1 MTMSTNHGSGPGAIT
16 PDGCSVE
23 FYSLLPA
30 MGEPSIVHNAVPEGA
45 SVLELGCGTGRILR
59 PLAELGHP
67 VVGVDESPAML
78 ARIPGLPTVAAR
90 IEGLDL
96 GRVFDAVLLASTMI
110 NTDPGQRREFLKT
123 CRRHLGTDGVLIV
136 QQTNPSWFETVEP
149 SERTHDGIRLVLR
162 EVHRDGVRVDVVADY
177 HVGDQ
182 IWTHAFSR
190 HPITEDELAADLA
203 SARLR
208 FDRWLVGN
216 ELTWFTARPE

>member
-1 MTMSTNHGSGPGAIT
+1 MAMSTNHGSGPGVIT

-23 FYSLLPA
+23 FYSLLPP
-30 MGEPSIVHNAVPEGA
+30 MGEPSIVHGAVPEGA
-45 SVLELGCGTGRILR
+45 SILELGCGTGRILR

-78 ARIPGLPTVAAR
+78 ARIPDLPTVAAR

-110 NTDPGQRREFLKT
+110 NTDPEQRREFLKT
-123 CRRHLGTDGVLIV
+123 CRRHLGPDGVAIV
-136 QQTNPSWFETVEP
+136 QQTDPSWFETVEP

-162 EVHRDGVRVDVVADY
+162 EVHRNGARVNVVADY

-182 IWTHAFSR
+182 IWTHTFSR
-190 HPITEDELAADLA
+190 HPIIEDELAADLDA
-203 SARLR
+203 ADLR
-208 FDRWLVGN
+208 FDRWLVHD
-216 ELTWFTARPE
+216 ELTWFTARPK